1 MSYSTPDGSSR
12 SGHES
17 APGELIPPGYR
28 LGRYEVLG
36 QVGAGGMGVV
46 YRARDIERGT
56 TVAIKTLHR
65 MEPGALLRLKN
76 EFRFIANVSHRNL
89 LSLHEL
95 FSVDGQWFFT
105 MEFIEGENL
114 WGLLC
119 HGETCEEGA
128 HPCAETLTVP
138 RNDPSDNPPPPN
150 RSGLEPQARPGEPA
164 PVEWTAQPRLPIK
177 EIRRIFRELALG
189 ISALHSAKRLH
200 CDIKPRN
207 VMRARDGRVVLVDFG
222 LASDQTEPSESELA
236 GTPAYISPEQ
246 VLGQPASES
255 SDWYAF
261 GVMLYEALTGRR
273 AFPRSRSLMDKASMD
288 RPAFPPSPEVP
299 EDLRTLCLDLLVRD
313 PALRPSGRE
322 VLKRLGLVAPGELE
336 AWPTGELLGREPQ
349 LAALREA
356 YQDMT
361 EGRTVV
367 VHAHGPS
374 GMGKTAL
381 VRRFFE
387 FLDDQRQAVVLSGR
401 CYERESLPYKAFDSL
416 VDALADHLRTLP
428 QKEVAALV
436 PPDALELVRIF
447 PVLRRVEAFSGLEPG
462 GTGRDQ
468 HELRRRALRA
478 FKLLLARLA
487 ERVPLV
493 LHIDDLQWSDEDS
506 GVALGE
512 LLEAPD
518 APRLLLVCSYRT
530 GEGVAADLLAAHRR
544 RNVAAGEPLDV
555 REVVVGPLSDADAR
569 QLAGFLFGRGVD
581 PRVEGI
587 IREAQGSPFFVEEL
601 VRYSRLQGVQH
612 LEQTELT
619 LDEVVRARVGQLSED
634 ARRLLEVVAVAGQPV
649 ARRIASRAAALQGDP
664 YAPWTELRSA
674 HLIRTRNS
682 REEELV
688 ECYHDRIRE
697 SVHAS
702 VPAVPLRDHHLRLAT
717 QLEEWGQA
725 DPERLARH
733 FRSGGKRDKAGRYTI
748 QAAERAASALA
759 FGRAAELYGEALEDL
774 PGDCSLL
781 EKRADALVNA
791 GRCAE
796 AAPLYLKVAGGS
808 APEVALGLRQRAAE
822 QYLMAGVLPEGLGV
836 LKPLLAELGLPFP
849 QTSRKALWGLIGRS
863 LWMQLGGMRFKER
876 PVEEIPRRLAQRME
890 VAWIAAKGVGLADV
904 MRGGYF
910 SVRCMQMAL
919 EAGDAPRIAR
929 GLLGMGMTTVAR
941 GGAGE
946 VERGERLL
954 TQARQMCERL
964 GDPYLLGF
972 SRVVRGT
979 SEMTRGR
986 WRNAH
991 ALVTEGS
998 RILEEHCTGVAWEY
1012 SQAHSCGVYS
1022 LTMLGDLAEAAL
1034 QGNRWL
1040 RVAEQNG
1047 DRFGTVWLRINTS
1060 IPALAT
1066 DGPEAAAER
1075 VREAL
1080 RGWHSEGMTPQHL
1093 FALVSSARCELYRG
1107 EPAAAWKLLEDSWKR
1122 AEREHTMGW
1131 QFSRVMATLLRAGT
1145 AVAVARTRPAEREVL
1160 LRVARKDAQRL
1171 EREGP
1176 HHARGSAALVRAAV
1190 ASAEGHQEEAV
1201 RSLEAA
1207 ITGFT
1212 EAEMVLH
1219 AACARRRQGELLGG
1233 DEGRALVATSEE
1245 TMRARGIR
1253 EPARWAACFAPGFTE
1268 G

>member
-1 MSYSTPDGSSR
+1 MNYSR
-12 SGHES
+12 SEGSAHFGHERV
-17 APGELIPPGYR
+17 PEERIPPGYR

-46 YRARDIERGT
+46 YRARDTERDT
-56 TVAIKTLHR
+56 TVALKTLHR

-95 FSVDGQWFFT
+95 FSVNGQWFFT
-105 MEFIEGENL
+105 MELIEGENL
-114 WGLLC
+114 WGLLRY
-119 HGETCEEGA
+119 EEPLAPGTRSE
-128 HPCAETLTVP
+128 AETFTA
-138 RNDPSDNPPPPN
+138 RHNDSSDDTLPPN
-150 RSGLEPQARPGEPA
+150 RSGLESQARLDTPA
-164 PVEWTAQPRLPIK
+164 PAEWTARPRLPL
-177 EIRRIFRELALG
+177 EELRQIFRELALG
-189 ISALHSAKRLH
+189 ISALHSAKKIH

-207 VMRARDGRVVLVDFG
+207 VMRARDGRVVLLDFG
-222 LASDQTEPSESELA
+222 LSSNQQEPSEPELA

-246 VLGQPASES
+246 VLGQPASEA

-273 AFPRSRSLMDKASMD
+273 AFPRSRSLMDKAAME
-288 RPAFPPSPEVP
+288 RPPFPPSPEVP
-299 EDLRTLCLDLLVRD
+299 EDLRGLCLELLVRD

-322 VLKRLGLVAPGELE
+322 VLRRLGLVAQGELE
-336 AWPTGELLGREPQ
+336 TWPTGELLGREAQ

-361 EGRTVV
+361 RGRTVV
-367 VHAHGPS
+367 VHVHGPS
-374 GMGKTAL
+374 GMGKSAL
-381 VRRFFE
+381 MRRFFE
-387 FLDDQRQAVVLSGR
+387 LLDDEQQAVVLSGR
-401 CYERESLPYKAFDSL
+401 CHERESLPYKAFDSL
-416 VDALADHLRTLP
+416 VDALVDHLRTLP
-428 QKEVAALV
+428 PEAVAALV
-436 PPDALELVRIF
+436 PPDAAELVRIF

-462 GTGRDQ
+462 ETGRDQ

-487 ERVPLV
+487 KRAPLV
-493 LHIDDLQWSDEDS
+493 LHIDDLQWGDEDS

-518 APRLLLVCSYRT
+518 APELLLVCGYRT
-530 GEGVAADLLAAHRR
+530 GEGVTAELLADHRR
-544 RNVAAGEPLDV
+544 RNAAAGEPLDV
-555 REVVVGPLSDADAR
+555 REVVVGPLSNADAR
-569 QLAGFLFGRGVD
+569 LLAGFLFGRGTD
-581 PRVEGI
+581 PRVEEI
-587 IREAQGSPFFVEEL
+587 VREAQGSPFFVEEL
-601 VRYSRLQGVQH
+601 VRYSRLQGVRR

-619 LDEVVRARVGQLSED
+619 LEQVVRARVEQLPED
-634 ARRLLEVVAVAGQPV
+634 TRRLLEVVAVAGQPV
-649 ARRIASRAAALQGDP
+649 GRCIASRAAAFQGDP
-664 YAPWTELRSA
+664 YAPWTALRSA
-674 HLIRTRNS
+674 HLIRTRGAS
-682 REEELV
+682 EEERV

-702 VPAVPLRDHHLRLAT
+702 VPAERLREHHLRLAL
-717 QLEEWGQA
+717 QLEEAGQE

-733 FRSGGKRDKAGRYTI
+733 FRGGGKRDEAGRYTI
-748 QAAERAASALA
+748 QAAERAARALA
-759 FGRAAELYGEALEDL
+759 FGRAAELYREALEDL
-774 PGDCSLL
+774 PGECSLL

-796 AAPLYLKVAGGS
+796 AAPLYLKVAAGS

-822 QYLMAGVLPEGLGV
+822 QYLMAGVLPEGLEV

-849 QTSRKALWGLIGRS
+849 RTPGRALWGLIGRS
-863 LWMQLGGMRFKER
+863 LRMQLGGMRFQER
-876 PVEEIPRRLAQRME
+876 PVEELPRRLSQRMD

-954 TQARQMCERL
+954 TQARRMCERL

-972 SRVVRGT
+972 SQVVRGT
-979 SEMTRGR
+979 SEMTLGR
-986 WRNAH
+986 WRDAH
-991 ALVTEGS
+991 ALVTEGA

-1034 QGNRWL
+1034 QGHRWL

-1066 DGPEAAAER
+1066 DGPEAAEEQ

-1080 RGWHSEGMTPQHL
+1080 RGWHSESMTPQHL
-1093 FALVSSARCELYRG
+1093 NALVTSVRCELYRG
-1107 EPAAAWKLLEDSWKR
+1107 KPAAAWKLLEDSWKR
-1122 AEREHTMGW
+1122 AERDHAMGW
-1131 QFSRVMATLLRAGT
+1131 QFTRVMATLLRAGT
-1145 AVAVARTRPAEREVL
+1145 AVAMARTHPAEREAL
-1160 LRVARKDAQRL
+1160 LRVARKDARRL

-1190 ASAEGHQEEAV
+1190 ATAEGRQEEAV
-1201 RSLEAA
+1201 GALDAA
-1207 ITGFT
+1207 MAAFT

-1219 AACARRRQGELLGG
+1219 AACARRRKGELLGG
-1233 DEGRALVATSEE
+1233 EEGQALVTASEE